1 MKVLFDTCVVI
12 DIFGR
17 SSFFF
22 DSFCAYDV
30 ALIRGF
36 DPCLSV
42 SSTTDICY
50 LLHARGFADK
60 KRAAELT
67 AKCLNLFDL
76 IENTGQD
83 CMRACDSSM
92 GDYED
97 ALVAASAYRTGI
109 DLIIT
114 RNTKDFKN
122 SPVAVMTPAQFVEI
136 YKPESITYTEIDFEN
151 E

>member
-12 DIFGR
+12 DIFGK

-67 AKCLNLFDL
+67 AKCLELFDL
-76 IENTGQD
+76 VENTGQD
-83 CMRACDSSM
+83 CMRACNNSM
-92 GDYED
+92 SDYED
-97 ALVAASAYRTGI
+97 ALIAASAYRADV

-114 RNTKDFKN
+114 RNAKDFKN
-122 SPVAVMTPAQFVEI
+122 SPVAAMTPSQFVEAF
-136 YKPESITYTEIDFEN
+136 KPVDTNYEEIEL
-151 E
+151 

>member
-12 DIFGR
+12 DIFGK

-67 AKCLNLFDL
+67 AKCLELFDL
-76 IENTGQD
+76 VENTGQD
-83 CMRACDSSM
+83 CMRACDNSM
-92 GDYED
+92 SDYED
-97 ALVAASAYRTGI
+97 ALIAASAYRAGV

-114 RNTKDFKN
+114 KNARDFKN
-122 SPVAVMTPAQFVEI
+122 SPVAAMTPSQFVKAFKPVGVNYEEI
-136 YKPESITYTEIDFEN
+136 EL
-151 E
+151 

>member
-67 AKCLNLFDL
+67 AKCLDLFDL

-83 CMRACDSSM
+83 CMHACSSPM
-92 GDYED
+92 DDYDD
-97 ALVAASAYRTGI
+97 ALIATSAYRAGV

-114 RNTKDFKN
+114 RNAKDFKN
-122 SPVAVMTPAQFVEI
+122 SPVTAMTPAQFVEV
-136 YKPESITYTEIDFEN
+136 YKPAGVSYEEIEL
-151 E
+151 

>member
-1 MKVLFDTCVVI
+1 MKVLFDTCVAI

-60 KRAAELT
+60 KRAVELT
-67 AKCLNLFDL
+67 AKFLELFDL
-76 IENTGQD
+76 VENTGRD
-83 CMRACDSSM
+83 CMRACDNSM
-92 GDYED
+92 SDYED
-97 ALVAASAYRTGI
+97 ALIAASAYRAGV

-114 RNTKDFKN
+114 RNAKDFKE
-122 SPVAVMTPAQFVEI
+122 SPVAAMAPSQFVEAF
-136 YKPESITYTEIDFEN
+136 KPDNITYANLDFED
-151 E
+151 

>member
-67 AKCLNLFDL
+67 AKCLDLFDL

-83 CMRACDSSM
+83 CMRACDNSIS
-92 GDYED
+92 DYED
-97 ALVAASAYRTGI
+97 ALIATSAYRAGV

-114 RNTKDFKN
+114 RNAKDFRE
-122 SPVAVMTPAQFVEI
+122 SPVAAMTPAQFVETF
-136 YKPESITYTEIDFEN
+136 KPAGVNYEEIEL
-151 E
+151 

>member
-12 DIFGR
+12 DIFGK

-60 KRAAELT
+60 KRTAELT
-67 AKCLNLFDL
+67 AKCLELFDL
-76 IENTGQD
+76 VENTGQD
-83 CMRACDSSM
+83 CMRACDNSM
-92 GDYED
+92 SDYED
-97 ALVAASAYRTGI
+97 ALIAANAYRADV

-114 RNTKDFKN
+114 RNAKDFKN
-122 SPVAVMTPAQFVEI
+122 SPVAAMTPSQFVEAF
-136 YKPESITYTEIDFEN
+136 KPDNITYANLDFED
-151 E
+151 

>member
-12 DIFGR
+12 DIFGK

-67 AKCLNLFDL
+67 AKCLELFDL
-76 IENTGQD
+76 VENTGQD
-83 CMRACDSSM
+83 CMRACDNSM
-92 GDYED
+92 SDYED
-97 ALVAASAYRTGI
+97 ALIAASAYRADV

-114 RNTKDFKN
+114 RNAKDFKN
-122 SPVAVMTPAQFVEI
+122 SPVAAMTPSQFVETF
-136 YKPESITYTEIDFEN
+136 KPVGANYEEIEL
-151 E
+151 

>member
-12 DIFGR
+12 DIFGK

-67 AKCLNLFDL
+67 AKCLELFDL
-76 IENTGQD
+76 VENTGQD
-83 CMRACDSSM
+83 CMRACNNSM
-92 GDYED
+92 SDYED
-97 ALVAASAYRTGI
+97 ALIAASAYRADV

-114 RNTKDFKN
+114 RNAKDFKN
-122 SPVAVMTPAQFVEI
+122 SPVAAMTPSQFVEAF
-136 YKPESITYTEIDFEN
+136 KPDNITYANLDFED
-151 E
+151 